1 MGGVNQSGVSLAFK
15 AQSTLQSA
23 VQYKQTTANTAH
35 TLCRSYS
42 CSRFAR
48 GVAWHGPAVADGAIC
63 DVTFTSDLFD
73 YPVPARFSPIIVTQT
88 LI

>member
-1 MGGVNQSGVSLAFK
+1 MLTFRA
-15 AQSTLQSA
+15 
-23 VQYKQTTANTAH
+23 
-35 TLCRSYS
+35 R
-42 CSRFAR
+42 R